1 VTAANATGVLGS
13 DTVAWARRVSRQTVT
28 EVLAR
33 EPAYIDLPYDA
44 IHRLSESLLIQV
56 LARLAGQEIAVDAS
70 SSYGEIAASAA
81 EQGVPF
87 DQVIRSMRSAQALWL
102 EHLIGRSLPGSESD
116 HRRVA
121 MVVSAV
127 MDDAITRI
135 VAAYVAARDRLAE
148 GEAASRRALIEAVLR
163 RADVDPDVV
172 HREVGVSLGQHHIGA
187 VLWRPGGATSAQLA
201 RIARQL
207 ADTLVG
213 STLLTLTAS
222 DGRLWGW
229 LSRAR
234 PASAREMDAVAG
246 LVPRVRDV
254 RVALGAPGSGG
265 EGFRRSHLQAL
276 DAARLAE
283 RDARAPAVVTWSSVS
298 LVSLLAA
305 DLERASWFVEA
316 TLGPLAW
323 SDPAA
328 AEQRATLLRYLQTGG
343 SVARTAEDRRVHR
356 NTVVYRLRRIEESLP
371 LALAEHRAEVHAA
384 LMLAERCG
392 EQVLGQR

>member
-1 VTAANATGVLGS
+1 MTAANATGVLGS
-13 DTVAWARRVSRQTVT
+13 DTVAWASRVSRQTVT

-33 EPAYIDLPYDA
+33 EPADIDLPYEA
-44 IHRLSESLLIQV
+44 IHRLSESLLLQV
-56 LARLAGQEIAVDAS
+56 LSRLAGQEIAVDAP

-102 EHLIGRSLPGSESD
+102 EHLIGRSLPDSESD

-127 MDDAITRI
+127 MDEAITLI

-148 GEAASRRALIEAVLR
+148 GEAASRRATIEAVLQQ
-163 RADVDPDVV
+163 ADVDPDVV
-172 HREVGVSLGQHHIGA
+172 HREVGVRLGHHHIGA
-187 VLWRPGGATSAQLA
+187 VVWRPGGATSAQLA

-207 ADTLVG
+207 ADALVG

-222 DGRLWGW
+222 DGPLWAW
-229 LSRAR
+229 LTR
-234 PASAREMDAVAG
+234 PRPPSVRDMDALAG
-246 LVPRVRDV
+246 LVPRVKDV
-254 RVALGAPGSGG
+254 RVALGAPGSGA

-276 DAARLAE
+276 DAARVAE
-283 RDARAPAVVTWSSVS
+283 RDARARAVVTWSSVS
-298 LVSLLAA
+298 LVSMLAA

-316 TLGPLAW
+316 TLGPLAS

-343 SVARTAEDRRVHR
+343 SVGRTAADRCVHR
-356 NTVVYRLRRIEESLP
+356 NTIVYRLRRIEESLP
-371 LALAEHRAEVHAA
+371 LALADHRAEVQAA
-384 LMLAERCG
+384 LLLAERCG
-392 EQVLGQR
+392 EHVFRQR

>member
-13 DTVAWARRVSRQTVT
+13 DTVTWARRVSRETVT

-33 EPAYIDLPYDA
+33 EPVYVDLPYDA
-44 IHRLSESLLIQV
+44 IHRLSENLLLQI
-56 LARLAGQEIAVDAS
+56 LSRLAGRELAVDARS
-70 SSYGEIAASAA
+70 AYGEIAASAA

-102 EHLIGRSLPGSESD
+102 EHLIGRSLPESEGD
-116 HRRVA
+116 HSRVA
-121 MVVSAV
+121 MVVSTV
-127 MDDAITRI
+127 MDEAITRI

-148 GEAASRRALIEAVLR
+148 GEAASRRALIEAVIR
-163 RADVDPDVV
+163 QANVDPDVV
-172 HREVGVSLGQHHIGA
+172 QREVGVSLGDHHIGA
-187 VLWRPGGATSAQLA
+187 VVWRPGGATSAQLA
-201 RIARQL
+201 GIARQL
-207 ADTLVG
+207 ADSLVG

-229 LSRAR
+229 LTR
-234 PASAREMDAVAG
+234 PRLPSVGEMDALAG
-246 LVPRVRDV
+246 VEPRVRDV

-276 DAARLAE
+276 DAARVAE
-283 RDARAPAVVTWSSVS
+283 RSARAPAVVTWCSVS
-298 LVSLLAA
+298 LVSMLAA

-316 TLGPLAW
+316 TLGPLAS

-371 LALAEHRAEVHAA
+371 VALADRRAEVHAA

-392 EQVLGQR
+392 EQVLVQR